1 MYFPESM
8 AGGSFHGNQSIC
20 ILSFWVG
27 LSTPLCLSLEA
38 VSLSFATLRQ
48 LVESG
53 LEFVQIFIKI
63 LLVCEE
69 KLEIIVLNV

>member
-1 MYFPESM
+1 M
-8 AGGSFHGNQSIC
+8 AGGSFHWNQSVSIV
-20 ILSFWVG
+20 SFWVG
-27 LSTPLCLSLEA
+27 LSTLLCLTLEA